1 MRNEIRGIAEDREHG
16 ASELARHCLAL
27 LAKQAQ
33 TSPATTCAE
42 LVTGLNLLANELQEA
57 RPSMAPIQNLVGLW
71 QSLLSRLPQNEVTSL
86 RSEIVALA
94 QQLQEQSRQAV
105 TAVARQ
111 AAELVGINATV
122 MTHSLSSTVAAT
134 FKTLKDQG
142 VSAIVTESRPLQEG
156 YRLAKQLSEWEIATT
171 LITDAQIGLFIGKA
185 NMVVV
190 GADTLLGD
198 GAVINKAGT
207 LLLALA
213 ARYQNIPFYVASE
226 TFKRVPTLIAQ
237 THLEEKTPKE
247 LALEPLPGIIMRN
260 IYFDIT
266 PPDLVSAYI
275 TEKGIY
281 HRPDRL
287 PFFTMQKDIKSP
299 LK

>member
-1 MRNEIRGIAEDREHG
+1 MKDKVRNIAEDREHG

-33 TSPATTCAE
+33 TSPATTCTK
-42 LVTGLNLLANELQEA
+42 LVADLNLLANKLQEA
-57 RPSMAPIQNLVGLW
+57 RPSMAPLQNLVGRW
-71 QSLLSRLPQNEVTSL
+71 QFLLSCLHQDEITSL

-94 QQLQEQSRQAV
+94 QRLQEQSHQAV

-111 AAELVGINATV
+111 ATKLVGINATV
-122 MTHSLSSTVAAT
+122 MTHSLSSTVVAT
-134 FKTLKDQG
+134 FKKLKDQN
-142 VSAIVTESRPLQEG
+142 VSAIVTEARPLQEG
-156 YRLAKQLSEWEIATT
+156 YKLAKQLSEWGIATT

-185 NMVVV
+185 DVVMV

-226 TFKRVPTLIAQ
+226 TFKRLPTLTAQ
-237 THLEEKTPKE
+237 AHLEEKTPKE
-247 LALEPLPGIIMRN
+247 LALEPLPGITIRN

-281 HRPDRL
+281 YQPDRL
-287 PFFTMQKDIKSP
+287 PFFTVGGC
-299 LK
+299 